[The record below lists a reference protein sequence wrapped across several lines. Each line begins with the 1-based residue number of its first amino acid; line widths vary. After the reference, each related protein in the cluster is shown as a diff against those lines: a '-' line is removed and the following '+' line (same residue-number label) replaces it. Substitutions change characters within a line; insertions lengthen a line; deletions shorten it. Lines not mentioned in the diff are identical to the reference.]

1 MKGATRSAKTL
12 RTTEPTNAVHLH
24 RHPSDNADENVLLGL
39 PCPPGAACSRCGAE
53 SSVTERIRSPY
64 NNQSIS
70 FKLLHHFVVVC
81 EASSLS
87 RAAHV
92 LNVCQSNLTLQMSDL
107 ERRMGVQLM
116 HRSWRGVELT
126 EAGQILLPE
135 ARSILRRF
143 DKIKLQVQQAHLHGR
158 IDLACASFAV
168 PDYPAVPQAVCMLRR
183 NDARFEVKLL
193 ELPSSAQPMALEN
206 GQVQMAVML
215 GKLPNIQFRLTR
227 LRESRIVLLVSTG
240 HALTRAST
248 PVSLRDLGGEMFWM
262 VDRVV
267 EPVLHHVTTRALVD
281 AEVPNAMMRSAG
293 GLKDV
298 IAQVATGSGIALVP
312 DCLRGLDGS
321 GVLTCVDLE
330 ESLAIDVVAVHRGL
344 KANKG
349 TKELLNCLAAANAHG
364 SDASTTTQ
372 T

>member
-1 MKGATRSAKTL
+1 
-12 RTTEPTNAVHLH
+12 
-24 RHPSDNADENVLLGL
+24 
-39 PCPPGAACSRCGAE
+39 
-53 SSVTERIRSPY
+53 VTERIRSPY
-64 NNQSIS
+64 NNQAVS

-116 HRSWRGVELT
+116 HRSWKGVELT

-135 ARSILRRF
+135 ARGILRRF
-143 DKIKLQVQQAHLHGR
+143 EKIKIQVQQAHLHGR
-158 IDLACASFAV
+158 VDLACASFAV
-168 PDYPAVPQAVCMLRR
+168 PDYPAVPQAARMLRR
-183 NDARFEVKLL
+183 NDARFEVKLV
-193 ELPSSAQPMALEN
+193 EMPSSAQPIALEN
-206 GQVQMAVML
+206 GQVQVAVML
-215 GKLPNIQFRLTR
+215 GKLPNIQFRVAR
-227 LRESRIVLLVSTG
+227 LRESRIMLLACAG
-240 HALTRAST
+240 HASTRSGG
-248 PVSLRDLGGEMFWM
+248 PVSLRDLGGEVFWM

-267 EPVLHHVTTRALVD
+267 EPVLHHVTTRALLD
-281 AEVPNAMMRSAG
+281 ADVPSAMMRSAG

-321 GVLTCVDLE
+321 GLLNCVDLE
-330 ESLAIDVVAVHRGL
+330 ELLSIEVVAVHRGL

-349 TKELLNCLAAANAHG
+349 TRELLNCLAAANEHA
-364 SDASTTTQ
+364 SDPTPVVLA
-372 T
+372 